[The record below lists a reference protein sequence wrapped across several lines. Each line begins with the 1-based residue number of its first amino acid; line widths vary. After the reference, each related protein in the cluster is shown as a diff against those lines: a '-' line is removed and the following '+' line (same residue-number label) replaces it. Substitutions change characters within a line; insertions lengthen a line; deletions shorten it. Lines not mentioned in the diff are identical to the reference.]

1 MGTQDDYEPGHD
13 VDATLPDRAEAQVNA
28 LAFEQVRPSLQRY
41 LMRQLHRA
49 EDAEDLTQE
58 VYLRLLRL
66 TTTEVIRFPQAYV
79 LRVAV
84 NVLYEFR
91 HRRRRGKIEF
101 DSSLAEYAARNL
113 ADDADPPE
121 EAYERQLNQS
131 LIEDL
136 VQRLPDKQQAVLIM
150 ATREKMSYEE
160 IAARLNISASTARV
174 HAFRALAFIRQQ
186 MARKKIAP

>member
-1 MGTQDDYEPGHD
+1 MGNKDEHEPRHK
-13 VDATLPDRAEAQVNA
+13 VDATMHTRADAQVNA
-28 LAFEQVRPSLQRY
+28 IAFERVRPSLQRY
-41 LMRQLHRA
+41 LMRQLRRA
-49 EDAEDLTQE
+49 DDAEDLTQE

-66 TTTEVIRFPQAYV
+66 ATAEAIRFPHAYV
-79 LRVAV
+79 LRVAI

-101 DSSLAEYAARNL
+101 DSTLAEYAARDL
-113 ADDADPPE
+113 VDAADPPE
-121 EAYERQLNQS
+121 ETYERQHNES
-131 LIEDL
+131 LIERL

-150 ATREKMSYEE
+150 ATREKMSYDE

-186 MARKKIAP
+186 MAKKKIAP